1 LTTPRSRIENRG
13 MQDVNDLYYF
23 ALVAQHAGFSAA
35 ARKLH
40 IAKSALSKRVA
51 RLEDRMGTRL
61 IERSSRG
68 FRLTALGE
76 EVFSQCEGIIAGVEG
91 AQAAAIRATARP
103 RGVVR
108 FACPPGLAYDAVS
121 SILPGFL
128 LTYPEVRLA
137 MAVSNRRVDLIED
150 GFDVALRVREQLDSD
165 AALVVRRLGFSRR
178 ILVASPAHLA
188 IRPPPG
194 AVAGLAAGPTLSVG
208 DEIGPE
214 RWRFLGVDSAEASV
228 EVTHS
233 FVASDF
239 RVLLEAAMV
248 PQANC
253 RAALADGRLVQVL
266 PGWHS
271 LDSIVH
277 LVFTTRR
284 GLLPATRALVDY
296 LAQELP
302 SRL

>member
-1 LTTPRSRIENRG
+1 
-13 MQDVNDLYYF
+13 MQDLNDLYYF
-23 ALVAQHAGFSAA
+23 ALVAQHGGFSAA
-35 ARKLH
+35 ARRLH

-51 RLEDRMGTRL
+51 RLEERMGTRL
-61 IERSSRG
+61 IERSSRA
-68 FRLTALGE
+68 FRLTAVGE
-76 EVFSQCEGIIAGVEG
+76 EVFTQCEGVIAGVEG
-91 AQAAAIRATARP
+91 AQAAAMRATARP

-108 FACPPGLAYDAVS
+108 FACPPGMAYDAVS

-128 LTYPEVRLA
+128 STYPEVRLA
-137 MAVSNRRVDLIED
+137 MSVSNRRVDLIED
-150 GFDVALRVREQLDSD
+150 GFDLALRVREQLDGD

-188 IRPPPG
+188 MRPPLD
-194 AVAGLAAGPTLSVG
+194 AVAGLAAGPTLSIG

-214 RWRFLGVDSAEASV
+214 RWRFSGTDSAEADV
-228 EVTHS
+228 EVTPT

-239 RVLLEAAMV
+239 RVLLESAIAGV
-248 PQANC
+248 GIALLPQVVC

-266 PGWHS
+266 PDWHS
-271 LDSIVH
+271 RDDIVH
-277 LVFTTRR
+277 LVFTSRR

-296 LAQELP
+296 LANELP

>member
-1 LTTPRSRIENRG
+1 

-51 RLEDRMGTRL
+51 RLEERMGTRL

-68 FRLTALGE
+68 FRLTAVGE
-76 EVFSQCEGIIAGVEG
+76 EVFTQCEGILAGVEG
-91 AQAAAIRATARP
+91 AQAAAMRATARP

-108 FACPPGLAYDAVS
+108 FACPPGMAYDAVS

-128 LTYPEVRLA
+128 LAYPEVRLA
-137 MAVSNRRVDLIED
+137 MSVSNRRVDLVED
-150 GFDVALRVREQLDSD
+150 GFDLALRVREQLEGE

-178 ILVASPAHLA
+178 ILVASPEHLA
-188 IRPPPG
+188 IGAPLA
-194 AVAGLAAGPTLSVG
+194 AVADLAAAPTLSVG
-208 DEIGPE
+208 DEIAPE
-214 RWRFLGVDSAEASV
+214 RWRFLGEASAEADV
-228 EVTHS
+228 ELTPS

-239 RVLLEAAMV
+239 RVLLEAAIAGV
-248 PQANC
+248 GVALLPQGVC
-253 RAALADGRLVQVL
+253 RSALADGRLVQVL
-266 PGWHS
+266 PDWHS
-271 LDSIVH
+271 RDDIVH
-277 LVFTTRR
+277 LVFTSRR

-296 LAQELP
+296 LAAELP

>member
-1 LTTPRSRIENRG
+1 

-51 RLEDRMGTRL
+51 RLEERMGTRL

-68 FRLTALGE
+68 FRLTAVGE
-76 EVFSQCEGIIAGVEG
+76 EVFTQCEGILAGVEG
-91 AQAAAIRATARP
+91 AQAAAQRATARP

-108 FACPPGLAYDAVS
+108 FACPPGMAYDAVS

-128 LTYPEVRLA
+128 LAYPEVRLA
-137 MAVSNRRVDLIED
+137 MSVSNRRVDLVED
-150 GFDVALRVREQLDSD
+150 GFDLALRVREQLEGE

-188 IRPPPG
+188 IRTPVA
-194 AVAGLAAGPTLSVG
+194 AVAELASGPALSVG
-208 DEIGPE
+208 DEIAPE
-214 RWRFLGVDSAEASV
+214 RWRFLGAAAAEAEV
-228 EVTHS
+228 ELTPA

-239 RVLLEAAMV
+239 RVLLEAAV
-248 PQANC
+248 AGVGVALLPQGVC
-253 RAALADGRLVQVL
+253 RGALAEGRLLQVL
-266 PGWHS
+266 PDWHS
-271 LDSIVH
+271 RDDIVH
-277 LVFTTRR
+277 LVFTSRR

-296 LAQELP
+296 LAKELP

>member
-1 LTTPRSRIENRG
+1 
-13 MQDVNDLYYF
+13 MQDVNDLYAF

-51 RLEDRMGTRL
+51 RLEERMGTRL
-61 IERSSRG
+61 IERSSRA
-68 FRLTALGE
+68 FRLTAVGQ
-76 EVFSQCEGIIAGVEG
+76 EVFTQCEGIVAGVEG
-91 AQAAAIRATARP
+91 AQAAASRATARP

-108 FACPPGLAYDAVS
+108 FACPPGMAYDAVS

-128 LTYPEVRLA
+128 LAYPEVRLA
-137 MAVSNRRVDLIED
+137 MSVSNRRIDLVED
-150 GFDVALRVREQLDSD
+150 GFDLALRVREQLEGE
-165 AALVVRRLGFSRR
+165 ATLVVRRLGFSRR

-188 IRPPPG
+188 TRAPFG
-194 AVAGLAAGPTLSVG
+194 VVAELAAGPALSVG

-214 RWRFLGVDSAEASV
+214 RWRFLSADEAEASV
-228 EVTHS
+228 EVTPS

-239 RVLLEAAMV
+239 RVLLEAAIAGV
-248 PQANC
+248 GVALLPQGVC

-266 PGWHS
+266 PDWHS
-271 LDSIVH
+271 RDDIVH
-277 LVFTTRR
+277 LVFTSRR

-296 LAQELP
+296 LAAELP

>member
-1 LTTPRSRIENRG
+1 MP
-13 MQDVNDLYYF
+13 DVNDLYYF
-23 ALVAQHAGFSAA
+23 ALVTQHGGFSAA

-68 FRLTALGE
+68 FRLTAVGE
-76 EVFSQCEGIIAGVEG
+76 EVFTQCEGIIAGVEG
-91 AQAAAIRATARP
+91 AQAAAMRATARP

-108 FACPPGLAYDAVS
+108 FACPPGMAYDAVS

-128 LTYPEVRLA
+128 STYPEVRLA
-137 MAVSNRRVDLIED
+137 MSVSNRRVDLIED
-150 GFDVALRVREQLDSD
+150 GFDLALRVREQLDSD

-188 IRPPPG
+188 TRAPLDG
-194 AVAGLAAGPTLSVG
+194 VAGLAAGPMLSIG

-214 RWRFLGVDSAEASV
+214 RWRFSGADSAEAEV
-228 EVTHS
+228 EVTPT

-239 RVLLEAAMV
+239 RVLLESAIAGV
-248 PQANC
+248 GVALLPQVVC
-253 RAALADGRLVQVL
+253 RAALAEGRLVQVL
-266 PGWHS
+266 PDWHS
-271 LDSIVH
+271 RDDIVH
-277 LVFTTRR
+277 LVFTSRR

-296 LAQELP
+296 LASELP
-302 SRL
+302 PRL

>member
-1 LTTPRSRIENRG
+1 
-13 MQDVNDLYYF
+13 MQDVNDLYCF
-23 ALVAQHAGFSAA
+23 AQVVQHGGFSAA

-68 FRLTALGE
+68 FRLTSVGE
-76 EVFSQCEGIIAGVEG
+76 EVYTQCEGIIAGVEG
-91 AQAAAIRATARP
+91 AEAAVLRATARP

-108 FACPPGLAYDAVS
+108 FACPPGMAYDAVS

-128 LTYPEVRLA
+128 LAYPEVRLA
-137 MAVSNRRVDLIED
+137 MSVSNRRVDLVED
-150 GFDVALRVREQLDSD
+150 GFDLALRVREQLDGD

-188 IRPPPG
+188 LRG
-194 AVAGLAAGPTLSVG
+194 ALDAVAGLAAGPALSVG

-214 RWRFLGVDSAEASV
+214 RWRFFGTDAAEAAV
-228 EVTHS
+228 DVTPS

-239 RVLLEAAMV
+239 RVLLEAAIAGV
-248 PQANC
+248 GIALLPQTVC

-266 PGWHS
+266 PDWHS
-271 LDSIVH
+271 LDDIVH
-277 LVFTTRR
+277 LVFTSRR

-296 LAQELP
+296 LATELP